1 MRRFILIFIVLSFF
15 LTSCTSTNIT
25 EPKQEKN
32 NIESSTERVKA
43 VWINYNELSM
53 KSEADKSENAF
64 RIKAENMMKS
74 CAEYGF
80 NRVFIQVRPFCDAF
94 YKSELFP
101 ASEYLSGVQGEYIG
115 YDALEI
121 LCEYAHKYSLKI
133 DAWINPYRVS
143 YKTDIN
149 VLCEDSI
156 ARKWYCSEE
165 NGRNVIVLPN
175 GIYFNP
181 AKDAVHKLILDG
193 VREIINNYDVDGIHI
208 DDYFYPTTDSAFD
221 ETEYTYYTNSGGKME
236 ARKCK
241 FPCQRYSYGR

>member
-1 MRRFILIFIVLSFF
+1 MRRFILILIVLSFF

-32 NIESSTERVKA
+32 IIEGSTERVKA

-80 NRVFIQVRPFCDAF
+80 NRVFVQARPFCDAF

-101 ASEYLSGVQGEYIG
+101 ASEYLSGAQGEYIG

-121 LCEYAHKYSLKI
+121 LCEFAHKYSLKI

-149 VLCEDSI
+149 ALCEDSI
-156 ARKWYCSEE
+156 ARKWYFSDD
-165 NGRNVIVLPN
+165 NVRNVIVLPN

-193 VREIINNYDVDGIHI
+193 VREIINNYDVDGIHM
-208 DDYFYPTTDSAFD
+208 DDYFYPTTDSTFD
-221 ETEYTYYTNSGGKME
+221 ETEYAE
-236 ARKCK
+236 CL
-241 FPCQRYSYGR
+241 

>member
-25 EPKQEKN
+25 APKQEKN

-74 CAEYGF
+74 CTEYGF
-80 NRVFIQVRPFCDAF
+80 NRVFVQVRPFCDAF

-149 VLCEDSI
+149 VLSEDSI

-165 NGRNVIVLPN
+165 NGRNVKI
-175 GIYFNP
+175 
-181 AKDAVHKLILDG
+181 
-193 VREIINNYDVDGIHI
+193 
-208 DDYFYPTTDSAFD
+208 
-221 ETEYTYYTNSGGKME
+221 
-236 ARKCK
+236 
-241 FPCQRYSYGR
+241 GRAHV